1 MTNTKINRL
10 KSLLMLKL
18 FLLLLLVN
26 SCNYSFKGASPPDG
40 IKTIFIPTVKDESGF
55 GAANLAEDITLL
67 LKNKFIKD
75 NTLEYAD
82 KISADGM
89 LSCTIKSVKDEALV
103 VSEGEQVSKRKITIS
118 VSVEFQNLKKQKN
131 IWVKDFSNWGE
142 YESSSGG
149 FSQRDLGIS
158 SATDKITDDILL
170 EVISNW

>member
-1 MTNTKINRL
+1 MIIIRNTRL
-10 KSLLMLKL
+10 KSLLMLNL

-40 IKTIFIPTVKDESGF
+40 IKTIYIPTIKDESSF
-55 GAANLAEDITLL
+55 GSANLAETMTLL

-75 NTLEYAD
+75 NTLEYEE
-82 KISADGM
+82 KTSADGM
-89 LSCTIKSVKDEALV
+89 LSCTIRSVNDEALV
-103 VSEGEQVSKRKITIS
+103 VSEGEQVSKRKITIN
-118 VSVEFQNLKKQKN
+118 VYVEFQNLKKQKN

-149 FSQRDLGIS
+149 FSQRDQGIN
-158 SATDKITDDILL
+158 SAMDKITDDILL

>member
-1 MTNTKINRL
+1 MINIKNIRL

-26 SCNYSFKGASPPDG
+26 SCNYSFKGSSAPDG
-40 IKTIFIPTVKDESGF
+40 IKTIFIPTIIDESGF
-55 GAANLAEDITLL
+55 GSANLSEDMTLL

-82 KISADGM
+82 KTSADGM
-89 LSCTIKSVKDEALV
+89 LSCVIKSVKDEPLV
-103 VSEGEQVSKRKITIS
+103 ISEGEQVSKRKITIS
-118 VSVEFQNLKKQKN
+118 INTEFQNLKKQKN

-158 SATDKITDDILL
+158 SASDKITDDILL